1 MLKLFRRKESL
12 KKFFLGFILV
22 FISAALVISLA
33 PLPSATTG
41 PTQLGTLAEYKGE
54 EVTVLHLQR
63 ALDTQFRGSPLGR
76 EPAIR
81 AQFAPRVLDEL
92 LFRYVGIDE
101 ARRLGLTVSNEEL
114 TAYLRTLPWLY
125 PEGNFV
131 GMDRY
136 ELIIQSQSRM
146 TVAEFEAQ
154 MRESLLL
161 DKLRWVAS
169 DGLEVSDAEVREE
182 FHRRSDQVQIDYVL
196 FDPSRYLQAVKI
208 EAAQLEA
215 YFAANQGK
223 YSVREQRRLRYVLIE
238 PDRVRADAEV
248 SEEDI
253 WAYYRSRLDEFRVQ
267 ERAQVSHILFRT
279 LGQSEEE
286 AALAEQKAN
295 DVLKQARAGTEF
307 AKLAE
312 EHSEDATA
320 AVGGDLGWVYRG
332 QTVSEFEQAA
342 FTLEPNTIS
351 DLIKT
356 TYGFHILK
364 VADRQKAHL
373 ETFDQVQDRLR
384 PILEGQKRDA
394 ALGALANRVERAL
407 RARPTAFS
415 EVAAELDLRVRE
427 TPLFRH
433 GQAVTDLGTENNVHD
448 LAFRLREG
456 EVGTAVSVP
465 KGRVIVQLIER
476 LEEHLPTLD
485 QVRARVE
492 QDYRAGQSGVVA
504 RERAGELATQAAEV
518 GDFKKAAR
526 SLRLR
531 WTRSSLFARTQYLD
545 DLGSAASLG
554 PAFSLEEGEFSK
566 VVEAGGNTVVFEV
579 VKRQAADEAGLDEQ
593 REILREDLSARK
605 RSLAYELHRQSL
617 FRQLEI
623 TGELIRYPQAMAT
636 FLSSYQQ

>member
-41 PTQLGTLAEYKGE
+41 ATQGGTLAEYKGE

-63 ALDTQFRGSPLGR
+63 ALDAQFRGSPLGR

-196 FDPSRYLQAVKI
+196 FDPSRYLQAVEI

-215 YFAANQGK
+215 YFAANQGT
-223 YSVREQRRLRYVLIE
+223 YSVAEQRRLSYVLIE
-238 PDRVRADAEV
+238 PARVRAAAEV
-248 SEEDI
+248 SEEEI
-253 WAYYRSRLDEFRVQ
+253 RAYYRSRLDEFRVQ

-295 DVLKQARAGTEF
+295 DVLKQARAGSEF

-332 QTVSEFEQAA
+332 QTVSEFERAA
-342 FTLEPNTIS
+342 FSLEPNTIS

-384 PILEGQKRDA
+384 PILESQKRDA

-415 EVAAELDLRVRE
+415 EVAAELDLKVRE
-427 TPLFRH
+427 TPLFRQ

-456 EVGTAVSVP
+456 EVGPAVSVP
-465 KGRVIVQLIER
+465 KGRVIIQLIER
-476 LEEHLPTLD
+476 VEEHLPTLD
-485 QVRARVE
+485 QVRGRVE
-492 QDYRAGQSGVVA
+492 QDYRA
-504 RERAGELATQAAEV
+504 
-518 GDFKKAAR
+518 
-526 SLRLR
+526 
-531 WTRSSLFARTQYLD
+531 
-545 DLGSAASLG
+545 
-554 PAFSLEEGEFSK
+554 
-566 VVEAGGNTVVFEV
+566 
-579 VKRQAADEAGLDEQ
+579 
-593 REILREDLSARK
+593 
-605 RSLAYELHRQSL
+605 
-617 FRQLEI
+617 
-623 TGELIRYPQAMAT
+623 
-636 FLSSYQQ
+636 

>member
-1 MLKLFRRKESL
+1 MARAPSVWHPPRRNPAFPRHGLLRPGHGLRIMEATWRIRMFKLFRRKESL
-12 KKFFLGFILV
+12 KKFFLGSVLV

-33 PLPSATTG
+33 PLPSANQGTTQ
-41 PTQLGTLAEYKGE
+41 PGTLAEYKGE
-54 EVTVLHLQR
+54 AVTVLDLER
-63 ALDTQFRGSPLGR
+63 ALEAQFRGSPLGR
-76 EPAIR
+76 DPGIR
-81 AQFAPRVLDEL
+81 ARFAPRVLDEL
-92 LFRYVGIDE
+92 LFRYVGLDE

-114 TAYLRTLPWLY
+114 NAYLRTLPWLY
-125 PEGNFV
+125 PDGNFV

-136 ELIIQSQSRM
+136 ELIVQSQSRM
-146 TVAEFEAQ
+146 RAGEFEART
-154 MRESLLL
+154 RESLLL

-182 FHRRSDQVQIDYVL
+182 FHRRSDRVQIDYVL
-196 FDPSRYLQAVKI
+196 FDPSRYLQAVEI

-223 YSVREQRRLRYVLIE
+223 YRVREQRRLRYVLIE
-238 PDRVRADAEV
+238 PDRVRAEM
-248 SEEDI
+248 SEDEI
-253 WAYYRSRLDEFRVQ
+253 RAYYRSHLEEFRVQ
-267 ERAQVSHILFRT
+267 ERAQVSHMLFRT
-279 LGQSEEE
+279 LGQTKEE

-295 DVLKQARAGTEF
+295 DVLKQARAGSEF

-312 EHSEDATA
+312 EHSEDGTA

-332 QTVSEFEQAA
+332 QTVQKFEQAA
-342 FTLEPNTIS
+342 FSLEPGTVS

-364 VADRQKAHL
+364 VADRQRAHL
-373 ETFDQVQDRLR
+373 ETFDQVKDRLR

-407 RARPTAFS
+407 RAKPTAFS
-415 EVAAELDLRVRE
+415 EVAEEFDLRVRE

-433 GQAVTDLGTENNVHD
+433 GQAVEDLGVENNVHD

-476 LEEHLPTLD
+476 AGEHLPELD
-485 QVRARVE
+485 QVRPRVE

-504 RERAGELATQAAEV
+504 RERAEELATQAEET

-526 SLRLR
+526 SLRLK
-531 WTRSSLFARTQYLD
+531 WTRSNLFARTEYLD

-554 PAFSLEEGEFSK
+554 PAFSLREGEFSK
-566 VVEAGGNTVVFEV
+566 VVENGRQHGGV
-579 VKRQAADEAGLDEQ
+579 
-593 REILREDLSARK
+593 
-605 RSLAYELHRQSL
+605 
-617 FRQLEI
+617 
-623 TGELIRYPQAMAT
+623 
-636 FLSSYQQ
+636 